1 MSTDPTMAEN
11 RKLDMSLD
19 DIIRLDGIKGPR
31 RGGGRSGPPGG
42 GGGRRDNFSRGS
54 GGSNGRYQPK
64 RLNTG
69 GGFRA
74 NSYNGDRSYQ
84 QNRSGYS
91 NGGGYRGRSSANGF
105 EGGRGLGGGGGGRRQ
120 CTLHVSN
127 LASTVN
133 AEDVEELFSTFGD
146 LVRSTVHYDQ
156 HGSSLGTADVVFEQ
170 RENATEARHKL
181 NNVPLDGKPLRI
193 TMLNETDDDPFQS
206 FLRMGNSNNRRNG
219 GGGDHYHQQNRS
231 NHYQNN
237 NRSSNRMSGGGGG
250 GGNRGPRRD
259 NNGRNGGGGGGG
271 PAPSAEDLDKEMDD
285 WRMQVDADKN

>member
-1 MSTDPTMAEN
+1 MAEN

-31 RGGGRSGPPGG
+31 RGGGRSGPPS
-42 GGGRRDNFSRGS
+42 GGRRDNFSRGS

-84 QNRSGYS
+84 QSRSGYS

-181 NNVPLDGKPLRI
+181 NNVPLD
-193 TMLNETDDDPFQS
+193 
-206 FLRMGNSNNRRNG
+206 
-219 GGGDHYHQQNRS
+219 
-231 NHYQNN
+231 
-237 NRSSNRMSGGGGG
+237 
-250 GGNRGPRRD
+250 
-259 NNGRNGGGGGGG
+259 
-271 PAPSAEDLDKEMDD
+271 
-285 WRMQVDADKN
+285 